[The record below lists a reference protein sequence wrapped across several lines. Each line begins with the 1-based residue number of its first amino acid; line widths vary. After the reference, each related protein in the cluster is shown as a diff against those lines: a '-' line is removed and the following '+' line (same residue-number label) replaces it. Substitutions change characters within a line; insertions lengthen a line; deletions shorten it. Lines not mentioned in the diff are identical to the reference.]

1 MKKFNGFVGRRDLL
15 KILGISGIATATA
28 GLGLTKNA
36 SAATLRSNIADT
48 SAHAPSETPS
58 ETPDTAMTRLMAGNQ
73 RFVSGQ
79 TQHPQQSLD
88 RVQEL
93 AQSQNPF
100 AIVLGCADSRVP
112 GEVIFDQGLGNIFD
126 IRVAGNIVTP
136 EVIGS
141 IEYAVAYLK
150 TPLLVVLGHERCGA
164 VSAAVQG
171 GEFTEGISSLVK
183 AIAPAVARVKGRAGN
198 AVENVVVANIQYQ
211 VEKLQQSSPMIQEA
225 VRTGKLKIVGGRY
238 DLDEG
243 TVTLV

>member
-1 MKKFNGFVGRRDLL
+1 MQKTNGFIGRRDLL
-15 KILGISGIATATA
+15 KILGIGGISTITAS
-28 GLGLTKNA
+28 LGMPKNA
-36 SAATLRSNIADT
+36 AADT
-48 SAHAPSETPS
+48 SMPSIAPL
-58 ETPDTAMTRLMAGNQ
+58 ETPDAALARLMAGNQ

-79 TQHPQQSLD
+79 TQHPQQSIN
-88 RVQEL
+88 RVHKL
-93 AQSQNPF
+93 TQSQSPF

-126 IRVAGNIVTP
+126 VRVAGNIVTP
-136 EVIGS
+136 EVLGS

-171 GEFTEGISSLVK
+171 GEFAGSISSLVN

-198 AVENVVVANIQYQ
+198 MVENVVVANVQYQ
-211 VEKLQQSSPMIQEA
+211 VEKLQQSSTMIQEA
-225 VRTGKLKIVGGRY
+225 VRAGKLKIVGGRY

>member
-1 MKKFNGFVGRRDLL
+1 MQKTNGFIGRRDLL
-15 KILGISGIATATA
+15 KILGIGGISTITAT
-28 GLGLTKNA
+28 LGMPKNA
-36 SAATLRSNIADT
+36 AADT
-48 SAHAPSETPS
+48 SSPSIAPL
-58 ETPDTAMTRLMAGNQ
+58 ETPDAALARLMAGNQ

-79 TQHPQQSLD
+79 TQHPQQSIN
-88 RVQEL
+88 RIHEL
-93 AQSQNPF
+93 TQSQSPF

-126 IRVAGNIVTP
+126 VRVAGNIVTP
-136 EVIGS
+136 EVLGS

-171 GEFTEGISSLVK
+171 GEFAGSISSLVK

-198 AVENVVVANIQYQ
+198 MVENVVVANVQYQ
-211 VEKLQQSSPMIQEA
+211 VEKLQQSSTMIQEV
-225 VRTGKLKIVGGRY
+225 VRAGKLKIVGGRY

>member
-1 MKKFNGFVGRRDLL
+1 MKKTNGFIGRRDLL
-15 KILGISGIATATA
+15 KILGVGGIVTVSAS
-28 GLGLTKNA
+28 LGMTKNA
-36 SAATLRSNIADT
+36 LADT
-48 SAHAPSETPS
+48 HAIIDAA
-58 ETPDTAMTRLMAGNQ
+58 ETPDAALARLMAGNQ

-79 TQHPQQSLD
+79 TRHPQQSIA
-88 RVQEL
+88 RIHEL
-93 AQSQNPF
+93 NQSQNPF

-112 GEVIFDQGLGNIFD
+112 GEVVFDQGLGNIFD
-126 IRVAGNIVTP
+126 VRVAGNIVTP
-136 EVIGS
+136 EVVGS

-171 GEFTEGISSLVK
+171 GEFTAGIASLVE

-198 AVENVVVANIQYQ
+198 AIENVVVANIQYQ
-211 VEKLQQSSPMIQEA
+211 VEKLQQSSLLIQEA
-225 VRTGKLKIVGGRY
+225 VRIGKLKIVGGRY

>member
-1 MKKFNGFVGRRDLL
+1 MQKTNGFIGRRDLL
-15 KILGISGIATATA
+15 KILGIGGISTITAS
-28 GLGLTKNA
+28 LGMPKNA
-36 SAATLRSNIADT
+36 AADASMPSIA
-48 SAHAPSETPS
+48 PL
-58 ETPDTAMTRLMAGNQ
+58 ETPDAALARLMAGNQ

-79 TQHPQQSLD
+79 TRHPQQSIN
-88 RVQEL
+88 RVHKL
-93 AQSQNPF
+93 TQSQSPF

-126 IRVAGNIVTP
+126 VRVAGNIVTP
-136 EVIGS
+136 EVLGS

-171 GEFTEGISSLVK
+171 GEFAGSISSLVK

-198 AVENVVVANIQYQ
+198 MVENVVVANVQYQ
-211 VEKLQQSSPMIQEA
+211 VEKLQQSSTMIQEA
-225 VRTGKLKIVGGRY
+225 VRAGKLKIVGGRY

>member
-1 MKKFNGFVGRRDLL
+1 MKKTNGFVGRRDLL
-15 KILGISGIATATA
+15 RILGIGSIVTASY
-28 GLGLTKNA
+28 GLGVTRDA
-36 SAATLRSNIADT
+36 IAATPD
-48 SAHAPSETPS
+48 HAPAATPL
-58 ETPDTAMTRLMAGNQ
+58 ETPDAALTRLMAGNQ

-79 TQHPQQSLD
+79 TQHPQQSID
-88 RVQEL
+88 RVKEL
-93 AQSQNPF
+93 AQSQSPF

-112 GEVIFDQGLGNIFD
+112 GEVVFDQGLGNIFD
-126 IRVAGNIVTP
+126 VRVAGNIVTP
-136 EVIGS
+136 EVVGS

-171 GEFTEGISSLVK
+171 GEFTKGIASLVE
-183 AIAPAVARVKGRAGN
+183 AIAPAVAKVQGQAGN

-211 VEKLQQSSPMIQEA
+211 VEKLQQSSPVIQEA
-225 VRTGKLKIVGGRY
+225 VRAGKLKIVGGRY